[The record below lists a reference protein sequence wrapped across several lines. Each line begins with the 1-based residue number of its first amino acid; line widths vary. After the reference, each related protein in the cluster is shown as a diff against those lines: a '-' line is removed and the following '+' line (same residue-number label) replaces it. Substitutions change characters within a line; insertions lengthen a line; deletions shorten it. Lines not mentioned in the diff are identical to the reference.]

1 MKTVLI
7 FFGPPGSGK
16 GTQSDMI
23 AARVGLPIIS
33 TGELLRHEI
42 KMKTKTGKKVEKEI
56 AKGKYVSDDVIE
68 NIIFKRIKNKDT
80 KKGYVFDGFPR
91 GKKQLDHLIKILQL
105 DHPRVIAILIDV
117 SDKEVKSRLGGR
129 RVCDCGAS
137 YHIKFNPP
145 KKKSVCDLCGS
156 RLTTRTDDKQSV
168 IIDRL
173 KLYRRKIYPL
183 LKYWEKENKLIKI
196 NGEQAIRQVQKDII
210 KALEKEKII

>member
-23 AARVGLPIIS
+23 AAKIGLPIIS

-42 KMKTKTGKKVEKEI
+42 KMKTEIGKKVEKEI

-68 NIIFKRIKNKDT
+68 KIIFKRIKNKDT

-91 GKKQLDHLIKILQL
+91 GKKQLDHLIKILKL
-105 DHPRVIAILIDV
+105 DNPKVLAILINV
-117 SDKEVKSRLGGR
+117 GDKEVKNRLGGR

-137 YHIKFNPP
+137 YHTKFNPP
-145 KKKSVCDLCGS
+145 KKSGICDLCGAKLS
-156 RLTTRTDDKQSV
+156 IRDDDKPSV
-168 IIDRL
+168 IADRL

-183 LKYWEKENKLIKI
+183 LKYWEKEDRLIKI
-196 NGEQAIRQVQKDII
+196 NGEQSIKQVQKEII
-210 KALEKEKII
+210 KILKKEKIL